1 MAPATIATATR
12 NSRVRKVSL
21 SISRLSPSPALRLQP
36 HHVVE
41 RARLA
46 VLRPQPGA
54 AVGAFARGLCD
65 RGHGVARAHRLGVGS
80 DALER
85 REQAVGEA
93 ALLARVGIDHRRL
106 EAEAAGLEAV
116 VAV

>member
-80 DALER
+80 DARSEER
-85 REQAVGEA
+85 RVGKEC
-93 ALLARVGIDHRRL
+93 RSRWSPYRDKK
-106 EAEAAGLEAV
+106 
-116 VAV
+116 